1 MRLAS
6 RKYMTMHSD
15 PEPLPV
21 DRHPRGRLRR
31 YREVVQVLARHGFDW
46 LVLQLGLTR
55 LAPLRWWL
63 LRGRRE
69 VTFTTAEHMRR
80 AMEELGVTFIKLGQ
94 ILSTRSDILSPD
106 YIEELSKL
114 QEEVPPEP
122 YRVVQGYVER
132 ELGRPPHEL
141 FAEFREEPVGSASIG
156 QVHAARL
163 VTGEDVV
170 VKIQRPGLHALVEED
185 LGVMR
190 DMARLAAGRTIWGQV
205 YDLPGMVEE
214 FANTL
219 WGELDYMREGRNADR
234 IRRSFANEPCL
245 YVPTIYWGYTT
256 RRVLVMERLRGIHI
270 QDVDGLDVAGIDR
283 KQLAETGVRV
293 VLKMA
298 LEDGFFHAD
307 PHPGN
312 FIVMENGVL
321 GMMDFGMVGQVDD
334 STREGLL
341 YLLLAIVNHDM
352 DRVVDRLMDL
362 GVIGNTVQ
370 LERLRRDLGHLL
382 AEYWGLPLREIDIS
396 KVLDESMQ
404 VMRKHRLRV
413 PTHLVLLAKTISMNE
428 AIARGLDPDFSAA
441 GVLEHYVPSL
451 VAGRFSPENWKREL
465 LPNLLDVGRLA
476 VSLPRRA
483 DRLLTRFE
491 HGNISVNISLQ
502 ETDRLL
508 RGLNNVTNR
517 LILAMLASSFA
528 LAIALLLQ
536 IYYTGVQRWLLGW
549 LLVGGM
555 VVVSGLGL
563 WLVANILRRNS

>member
-1 MRLAS
+1 
-6 RKYMTMHSD
+6 
-15 PEPLPV
+15 
-21 DRHPRGRLRR
+21 
-31 YREVVQVLARHGFDW
+31 LARHGFDW

>member
-1 MRLAS
+1 
-6 RKYMTMHSD
+6 
-15 PEPLPV
+15 
-21 DRHPRGRLRR
+21 
-31 YREVVQVLARHGFDW
+31 VLARHGFDW
-46 LVLQLGLTR
+46 LVHQLGLTR
-55 LAPLRWWL
+55 LAPLRWWIPT
-63 LRGRRE
+63 GQRE
-69 VTFTTAEHMRR
+69 VTYTTAEHTRR

-106 YIEELSKL
+106 YIDELSKL
-114 QEEVPPEP
+114 QEEVPPAP
-122 YRVVQGYVER
+122 YQSILAHLTR

-141 FAEFREEPVGSASIG
+141 FAEFQAEPIGSASIG
-156 QVHAARL
+156 QVHAAKL
-163 VTGEDVV
+163 VTGEEVV
-170 VKIQRPGLHALVEED
+170 VKVQRPGVHALVEED
-185 LGVMR
+185 LLVMR

-205 YDLPGMVEE
+205 YDLPGMVDE
-214 FANTL
+214 FATTL
-219 WGELDYMREGRNADR
+219 SGELNYLREGRNADR

-270 QDVDGLDVAGIDR
+270 QNVYALEEAGIDR
-283 KQLAETGVRV
+283 KRLAETGAMV

-321 GMMDFGMVGQVDD
+321 GLMDFGMVGQVDD

-341 YLLLAIVNHDM
+341 YLLVAIVNNDM

-382 AEYWGLPLREIDIS
+382 GEYWGLSLREIDIS
-396 KVLDESMQ
+396 RVLEESMQ

-428 AIARGLDPDFSAA
+428 AIARRLDPDFSAA
-441 GVLEHYVPSL
+441 GLLQQYVPSL
-451 VAGRFSPENWKREL
+451 VARRYSPENWQREL
-465 LPNLLDVGRLA
+465 LPNLLDIGRLA

-491 HGNISVNISLQ
+491 HGNISVNMSVQ
-502 ETDRLL
+502 ETDRVL
-508 RGLNNVTNR
+508 RALNNVTNR

-528 LAIALLLQ
+528 IAIALLLQ
-536 IYYTGVQRWLLGW
+536 IYYTGVLRWLLGW
-549 LLVGGM
+549 MLIGGM

-563 WLVANILRRNS
+563 WLAANILRRNS

>member
-1 MRLAS
+1 
-6 RKYMTMHSD
+6 MTMHHH
-15 PEPLPV
+15 PEQLSI

-46 LVLQLGLTR
+46 LLHQLGLAR
-55 LAPLRWWL
+55 LAPLRWWIP
-63 LRGRRE
+63 RGQRE
-69 VTFTTAEHMRR
+69 VTHTTAEHLRS

-94 ILSTRSDILSPD
+94 ILSTRSDILPPE

-114 QEEVPPEP
+114 QEGVPPAP
-122 YRVVQGYVER
+122 YQSVVSQLTR
-132 ELGRPPHEL
+132 ELGRPPNDL
-141 FAEFREEPVGSASIG
+141 FAEFQEEPVGSASIG
-156 QVHAARL
+156 QVHAAKL
-163 VTGEDVV
+163 VTGEEVV
-170 VKIQRPGLHALVEED
+170 VKVQRPGLHALVEED
-185 LGVMR
+185 LLVMR

-214 FANTL
+214 FATTL
-219 WGELDYMREGRNADR
+219 WGELNYLREGRNADR
-234 IRRSFANEPCL
+234 IRRSFAGEPCL
-245 YVPTIYWGYTT
+245 YLPTIYWGYTT

-270 QDVDGLDVAGIDR
+270 QNVHALEEAGIDR
-283 KQLAETGVRV
+283 KRLAETGARV

-312 FIVMENGVL
+312 FIVMDNGVL
-321 GMMDFGMVGQVDD
+321 GLMDFGMVGQVDD

-341 YLLLAIVNHDM
+341 YLLVAIVNQDM

-382 AEYWGLPLREIDIS
+382 GEYWGLPLREIDVS
-396 KVLDESMQ
+396 KVLEESMQ

-428 AIARGLDPDFSAA
+428 AIARRLDPDFSAA
-441 GVLEHYVPSL
+441 GLLQQYVPAL
-451 VAGRFSPENWKREL
+451 VASRYSPENWQREL

-491 HGNISVNISLQ
+491 HGNISVNVSVQ
-502 ETDRLL
+502 EADRAL
-508 RGLNNVTNR
+508 RALNNVTNR

-528 LAIALLLQ
+528 IAIALLLQ
-536 IYYTGVQRWLLGW
+536 IYYTGVLRWLLGW
-549 LLVGGM
+549 MLVLGM

-563 WLVANILRRNS
+563 WLAVNILRRNV